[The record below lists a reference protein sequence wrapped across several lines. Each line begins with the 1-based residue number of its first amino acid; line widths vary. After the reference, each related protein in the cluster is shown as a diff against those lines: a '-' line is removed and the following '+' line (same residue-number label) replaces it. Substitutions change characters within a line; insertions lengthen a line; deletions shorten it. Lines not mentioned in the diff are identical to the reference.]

1 MTEYKYPLKKIVYSG
16 EHKREISMPMGGIGT
31 GCIGL
36 ASNGSL
42 VDFEIFNRPNKLSE
56 NGFTFFAV
64 KAEKD
69 GNVCDIRAL
78 QTDAQITYSGF
89 DRVPNPKAS
98 YSSIGS
104 GLDRTTLSGFPH
116 FSENDFTA
124 SYPFGEVD
132 FAHEK
137 FPGKIH
143 LNAWNP
149 LIPLN
154 DTDSSIPAVFMEYE
168 ITNNTEETIDYTVYG
183 ILNNPFNF
191 SVNKFSETRNEK
203 IKYIKLTSSNET
215 LKKHEKGEMCIGVY
229 GDNIKYQEYLFRGA
243 RFDDLQ
249 TLRNNMNEGELNNR
263 SYEPEEGRKDAAV
276 ISAKLTLKSG
286 QMEKVRFIISWYMPY
301 ALNFWSPVSPNAE
314 EISEEVYTQTQ
325 IAEVQSQYYEKN
337 LWKNYYTRYFTGA
350 DECVYY
356 CLSQWDRL
364 YEETDM
370 YRQLLFS
377 STLPKDVLDA
387 VSANVS
393 ILKSPTCLRHYDG
406 SFYAFEGSERN
417 QGSCEGT
424 CTHVWNYAYA
434 LPYLFPNLER
444 SIRTNHYKY
453 DIDDIGG
460 LAFRT
465 TIPLGRPHAV
475 KRHFACADGQ
485 FGDVLKVY
493 REFKL
498 CGNVEWLSSIWK
510 DVVKSIEYAWHPK
523 NDFKWDPEKTGHL
536 SGRQHHTLDMELFS
550 PNSWLDGF
558 YVAALKAA
566 AEMAVAM
573 KDKKHAE
580 EFKNLYEKGREYLNK
595 ELYNGKY
602 FIQNIDMSDI
612 SYIEP
617 FIEADGTH
625 EKTKGIYGTYWNEE
639 IKELKYQIG
648 EGSSVDQV
656 LAQWHCDIIGLGE
669 VFDREKTKSALKT
682 IYDINF
688 KSMSD
693 FFNPCRLYSPDVGR
707 GVIICTYPKG
717 AKKPKIPVP
726 YAEECMNGF
735 EYQVASHMIM
745 NGMVEEGL
753 EIVREIRRRYDGT
766 NGNPFN
772 EMERGNNYARSMAS
786 YSLLGALCGQT
797 IDAYNKYYK
806 FCPNMNF
813 AERGVFRCMVCFD
826 SFLGYVERGIDYI
839 QLKCI
844 KGSIKIRKI
853 EVPDVPLKVKCR
865 NLEIGF
871 YADGNTAILDN
882 DCEVNPSR
890 DMLVIFRTN

>member
-1 MTEYKYPLKKIVYSG
+1 MTEYNYPLKKLIYSG
-16 EHKREISMPMGGIGT
+16 ENKREISMPMGGIGT

-36 ASNGSL
+36 ASNGL
-42 VDFEIFNRPNKLSE
+42 LIDFEIFNRPNKMSN

-64 KAEKD
+64 KAEKE
-69 GNVCDIRAL
+69 GKICDIRAL
-78 QTDAQITYSGF
+78 QTDAKITHTGF
-89 DRVPNPKAS
+89 DRMPGNNFFS
-98 YSSIGS
+98 NIGW
-104 GLDRTTLSGFPH
+104 GPDRTTLGGFPH
-116 FSENDFTA
+116 FPESDFIG
-124 SYPFGEVD
+124 SYPFGEID
-132 FAHEK
+132 FAYEK

-168 ITNNTEETIDYTVYG
+168 ITNDTSDVIDYTFYG
-183 ILNNPFNF
+183 VLNNPFNF
-191 SVNKFSETRNEK
+191 SVNEFSESRNEK
-203 IKYIKLTSSNET
+203 IKYLKFTSSNEK

-229 GDNIKYQEYLFRGA
+229 GDNIKYQEYMFRGSW
-243 RFDDLQ
+243 FDNLQ
-249 TLRNNMNEGELNNR
+249 TLWNNMNEGELVNR
-263 SYEPEEGRKDAAV
+263 TYEPDGGRKDAGV
-276 ISAKLTLKSG
+276 ISTRLTLSPG
-286 QMEKVRFIISWYMPY
+286 QKDKVRFIISWYMPY
-301 ALNFWSPVSPNAE
+301 ALNFWNPVSPKQE

-325 IAEVQSQYYEKN
+325 IAEVQNEYYEKN

-377 STLPKDVLDA
+377 STLPRDVMDA

-393 ILKSPTCLRHYDG
+393 ILKSPTCLRNYDG
-406 SFYAFEGSERN
+406 SFYAFEGCGRDK
-417 QGSCEGT
+417 GSCEGT

-453 DIDDIGG
+453 DIDNIGG

-465 TIPLGRPHAV
+465 TMPLGRPHN
-475 KRHFACADGQ
+475 KDRYFACADGQ

-510 DVVKSIEYAWHPK
+510 DVVKSIEYAWHPE
-523 NDFKWDPEKTGHL
+523 NPFKWDPEKTGHL
-536 SGRQHHTLDMELFS
+536 SGRQHHTLDMELYS

-558 YVAALKAA
+558 YVAALKAG
-566 AEMAVAM
+566 AELAVIM

-580 EFKNLYEKGREYLNK
+580 EFNALYEKGREYLNK

-602 FIQNIDMSDI
+602 FIQNIDLENMSYILPFVDESDI
-612 SYIEP
+612 
-617 FIEADGTH
+617 F
-625 EKTKGIYGTYWNEE
+625 KNNIYNSYWNEE
-639 IKELKYQIG
+639 TNELKYQIG

-656 LAQWHCDIIGLGE
+656 LAQWHCDILGLGE
-669 VFDREKTKSALKT
+669 VFDKEKTISALRT
-682 IYDINF
+682 IYQTNF
-688 KSMSD
+688 RSMRD
-693 FFNPCRLYSPDVGR
+693 FFNPCRLYCLDDEK
-707 GVIICTYPKG
+707 GVIICTYPEG
-717 AKKPKIPVP
+717 VKKPKIPIP

-735 EYQVASHMIM
+735 EYQAASHMIM
-745 NGMVEEGL
+745 NGLVDEGL
-753 EIVREIRRRYDGT
+753 EIVHEIRKRYDGT
-766 NGNPFN
+766 TRNPFN
-772 EMERGNNYARSMAS
+772 EMECGSNYARSMAS
-786 YSLLGALCGQT
+786 YSLLGALSGQV

-806 FCPNMNF
+806 FCPDMRF
-813 AERGVFRCMVCFD
+813 AEKGVYRCMVCFD

-839 QLKCI
+839 QLKCL
-844 KGSIKIRKI
+844 KGGIKIRKF
-853 EVPDVPLKVKCR
+853 EVPDVPLKVKCA

-871 YADGNTAILDN
+871 EAEGNIAVLDN
-882 DCEVNPSR
+882 DCEITPSR
-890 DMLVIFRTN
+890 DMLIIFKTN